1 MVILILGLTALAV
14 LVFVGR
20 YARNLRLNP
29 KLVPAAF
36 ALLAAVA
43 AVAAVA
49 ASLRGAW
56 IVSVVLIGLSAWL
69 GRTVGRMPG
78 PGAAASRTMP
88 DSEARSILGV
98 GAEAGAAEI
107 EAAYRRLMLR
117 THPDHG
123 GSSGLAAQLNA
134 ARDSLIKKK

>member
-36 ALLAAVA
+36 ALLAAVG
-43 AVAAVA
+43 AVA